1 MKRYFVIDR
10 VSNSAV
16 VYDDEI
22 DFNYAVDDLVE
33 NYLFG
38 FNLKIVTRYYNNY
51 SIAVIRL
58 EK

>member
-1 MKRYFVIDR
+1 MKRYFIIDR
-10 VSNSAV
+10 VNNNVV

-33 NYLFG
+33 DYIYG
-38 FNLKIVTRYYNNY
+38 FNFKIVTRYYNNY
-51 SIAVIRL
+51 SVAVIRL

>member
-1 MKRYFVIDR
+1 MKRYFIIDR
-10 VSNSAV
+10 VNNNVV

-22 DFNYAVDDLVE
+22 DFNYAIDDLVE

-38 FNLKIVTRYYNNY
+38 FNFKIVTRYYNNY
-51 SIAVIRL
+51 SVAVIRL

>member
-1 MKRYFVIDR
+1 MKRYFIIDR
-10 VSNSAV
+10 VNNNVV

-33 NYLFG
+33 DYLFG
-38 FNLKIVTRYYNNY
+38 FNFKIVTRYYNNY
-51 SIAVIRL
+51 SVAVIRL